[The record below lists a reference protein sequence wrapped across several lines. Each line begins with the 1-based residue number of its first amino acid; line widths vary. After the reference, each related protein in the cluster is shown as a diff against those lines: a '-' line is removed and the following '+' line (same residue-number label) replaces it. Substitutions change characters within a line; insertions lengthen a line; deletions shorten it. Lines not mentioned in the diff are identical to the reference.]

1 MHWPAITLSSIL
13 QVLQVFWPL
22 HLFLSSIIPRKWMK
36 SPLFTLQFISFVV
49 FLGSALFKSRQH
61 WAVPT
66 LVPPTSCLSQR
77 SHVSKCQ
84 SLSHFS
90 FSGLMC
96 CRTCLQTSTEVKKL
110 GGGLLQWNI
119 FDFSWIFFA
128 QQIFQRHPFSSTTRT
143 EISQSQEGY
152 QTIRTVKLAIFIY
165 KADYTEYS

>member
-36 SPLFTLQFISFVV
+36 SPLFTLQFISSVV

-110 GGGLLQWNI
+110 GGGLLQWRLKYFWFFLDILCTTDFPTSSLQLHHTHWNI
-119 FDFSWIFFA
+119 
-128 QQIFQRHPFSSTTRT
+128 
-143 EISQSQEGY
+143 
-152 QTIRTVKLAIFIY
+152 TVSRRLQNR
-165 KADYTEYS
+165 